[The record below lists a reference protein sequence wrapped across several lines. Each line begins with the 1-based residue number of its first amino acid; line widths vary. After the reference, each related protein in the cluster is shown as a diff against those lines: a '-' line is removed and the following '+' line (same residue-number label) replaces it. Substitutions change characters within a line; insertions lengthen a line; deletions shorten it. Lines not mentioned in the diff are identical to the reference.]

1 MKIRYLRI
9 IEDTFQNKKKS
20 LLSLIR
26 PYDFI
31 LILTILVGL
40 IIWVTTG
47 IPILPLRPWM
57 VSNSLFIA
65 KILVAGLIAMWIS
78 RWILAVWRHRRADRR
93 IRRMIFN
100 RHFGWR
106 TLAEAF
112 RWLASVEIII
122 TIYTTI
128 KQAIPL
134 INNATYDNQLIAI
147 EKWIHF
153 GLNPAWALANL
164 NPPLWWTKLLDINY
178 YLWFIIKPLFFSYF
192 LTHRNKNKR
201 DHFISVYLGVWVV
214 GVLIGL
220 AVPSHG
226 PCYVDPEH
234 FPVETMRISQHVQDK
249 LWEAYQN
256 LSRITFSGNGGMT
269 FGMGLMAL
277 PSLHVTVCIL
287 YVYFFWSEGLW
298 WRWGTIIFT
307 LMIFLGSLYSGWHY
321 AIDGYVGILIVLLV
335 AWTTKNL
342 CYDQLLAY
350 AKKS

>member
-1 MKIRYLRI
+1 
-9 IEDTFQNKKKS
+9 
-20 LLSLIR
+20 
-26 PYDFI
+26 
-31 LILTILVGL
+31 
-40 IIWVTTG
+40 
-47 IPILPLRPWM
+47 
-57 VSNSLFIA
+57 
-65 KILVAGLIAMWIS
+65 
-78 RWILAVWRHRRADRR
+78 
-93 IRRMIFN
+93 
-100 RHFGWR
+100 
-106 TLAEAF
+106 
-112 RWLASVEIII
+112 
-122 TIYTTI
+122 
-128 KQAIPL
+128 
-134 INNATYDNQLIAI
+134 LIAI

-153 GLNPAWALANL
+153 GLNPAWELANL